1 LRAFGFKLIRDRKL
15 FFEVKRDRLPLSLK
29 TMLLIMQKA
38 YHPMMMD
45 VKPLDSRLFMLDY
58 LSILKVLIY
67 ANNMVN

>member
-1 LRAFGFKLIRDRKL
+1 
-15 FFEVKRDRLPLSLK
+15 LPLSLK

-45 VKPLDSRLFMLDY
+45 VKPLDSRLFMLYY
-58 LSILKVLIY
+58 LIILKVLIY